1 MNEWQKARICW
12 IPAAAG
18 GRNQPPTGPRY
29 STIARFDD
37 EEKPTDWSI
46 IVEFDQQADKEGC
59 IEGQIRFLAPEA
71 PSHLLQPGSR
81 CKLVEGRRIVA
92 TVEILLTARSPIPV
106 NGVYQPK
113 SVKVLPD
120 LSRP

>member
-12 IPAAAG
+12 ISAAAG

-37 EEKPTDWSI
+37 EEKPTDWSVL
-46 IVEFDQQADKEGC
+46 VEFEQQADAEGC

-71 PSHLLQPGSR
+71 PSHLLQPGR
-81 CKLVEGRRIVA
+81 QGKLVEGRRIVA
-92 TVEILLTARSPIPV
+92 TVEILSATKSPIPV
-106 NGVYQPK
+106 NGVYQSR

-120 LSRP
+120 LSRT